1 MPTYYKRN
9 TSGTT
14 NWNLATSWST
24 VSSTSAVNLGTF
36 PSSTTLDPVI
46 FDANS
51 SNVTVNVVS
60 NCTSLDFTNYAGII
74 TMTSNLTVHG
84 NITLGVS
91 MGMLGSGILTIGAT
105 SIYTSNGVTW
115 TGTLQLGSGPSIN
128 ITLASL
134 ITTVQN
140 LRVSAGASGTIQ
152 TVNSNTL
159 NILGDLTML
168 THLAGSTQLNLIGT
182 GTWNS
187 QGGTNSEVRTK
198 LNINTLG
205 TITRGVNGSAYAG
218 LELKYTQG
226 SLVNGSANLLLSGGA
241 STLSVISNGVNWGN
255 VTLSAN
261 TTTLTDDMNINSLI
275 FSNNAVVNGSNLNIN
290 ENISQST
297 GAVITGTT
305 VFKVIGT
312 GNQTWNATN
321 TTTRIA
327 NNMNIDKASGTVT
340 ITSAN
345 LSYGSATSILTYTQG
360 TFVPGTST
368 FLTPTGGV
376 TFNIIGSGFSLN
388 NWNPVIGTYTINTN
402 PLVVNNSLLLAGNTT
417 FAGTAGWITNNFTYP
432 VTPAACTLQAG
443 NTYRVNGLF
452 TMIGTAA
459 SRATLQSSDAQN
471 VTVSIPALSDQMT
484 LVTGTIPA
492 PAAGYVLGSRAFTTA
507 LPAVLSNL
515 LPDRPTIL
523 SGPIGSVY
531 TLTEPID
538 ATNVPSSLLLQVGK
552 KAFFIVTNNGTS
564 SLNVAYAQTRDID
577 SSGGITILAGQSFA
591 DNTATPNL
599 FRTLNW
605 EPLIAPS
612 GSVYYTFVN

>member
-24 VSSTSAVNLGTF
+24 VSSTSAVNSGTF

-60 NCTSLDFTNYAGII
+60 NCTSLDFTNYAGTI
-74 TMTSNLTVHG
+74 TMTSNLAVYG
-84 NITLGVS
+84 NIILGAS
-91 MGMLGSGILTIGAT
+91 MGISGSGILSIGAT
-105 SIYTSNGVTW
+105 STYTSNNVTW
-115 TGTLQLGSGPSIN
+115 TSTLQLG
-128 ITLASL
+128 ITNTITVTLGSL

-140 LRVSAGASGTIQ
+140 LRVTAGASGQIQ

-168 THLAGSTQLNLIGT
+168 SHLAGSTQLNLIGS

-198 LNINTLG
+198 LNIDTLG
-205 TITRGVNGSAYAG
+205 TITRGANGSAYAG

-226 SLVNGSANLLLSGGA
+226 NLVNGSLYLLLSNNA
-241 STLSVISNGVNWGN
+241 STSSIISNGVNWGN
-255 VTLSAN
+255 VYILAN
-261 TTTLTDDMNINSLI
+261 NNTLTDDMNIDSLL
-275 FSNNAVVNGSNLNIN
+275 FSSNAVVNGSNLRIN
-290 ENISQST
+290 GNISQPT

-305 VFKVIGT
+305 VFQVIGT
-312 GNQTWNATN
+312 GNQTWNAAN
-321 TTTRIA
+321 TATRIA
-327 NNMNIDKASGTVT
+327 NSMNIDKASGTFT

-345 LSYGSATSILTYTQG
+345 LSYGSATAVLTHTQG

-402 PLVVNNSLLLAGNTT
+402 PLVVNNSLLLAGSTT
-417 FAGTAGWITNNFTYP
+417 FLGTHGFTTQNFT
-432 VTPAACTLQAG
+432 CTLAASIITLQNINA
-443 NTYRVNGLF
+443 NPLAEYIVNGVL
-452 TMIGTAA
+452 TLIGTAA
-459 SRATLQSSDAQN
+459 NRITLQAAGSATFNGTITPVGQLN
-471 VTVSIPALSDQMT
+471 YLS
-484 LVTGTIPA
+484 GTIPSVGMTVSQA
-492 PAAGYVLGSRAFTTA
+492 TGVSPVGLIGLLPSRPVITGGTSPTFTISPSATTVIGTSFSMRAGYKAKF
-507 LPAVLSNL
+507 
-515 LPDRPTIL
+515 
-523 SGPIGSVY
+523 
-531 TLTEPID
+531 TLT
-538 ATNVPSSLLLQVGK
+538 
-552 KAFFIVTNNGTS
+552 NGTGS
-564 SLNVAYAQTRDID
+564 QNVAYTTTQDID
-577 SSGGITILAGQSFA
+577 SNAGATITSFGSNG
-591 DNTATPNL
+591 DDINNSTISL

-605 EPLIAPS
+605 GPLIAPS

>member
-24 VSSTSAVNLGTF
+24 VSSTSAVNSGTF

-60 NCTSLDFTNYAGII
+60 NCTSLDFTNYAGTI
-74 TMTSNLTVHG
+74 TMTSNLAVYG
-84 NITLGVS
+84 NIILGAS
-91 MGMLGSGILTIGAT
+91 MGISGSGILSIGAT
-105 SIYTSNGVTW
+105 STYTSNNVTW
-115 TGTLQLGSGPSIN
+115 TSTLQLG
-128 ITLASL
+128 ITNTITVTLGSL

-140 LRVSAGASGTIQ
+140 LRVTAGVSGQIQ

-168 THLAGSTQLNLIGT
+168 SHLAGSTQLNLIGS

-198 LNINTLG
+198 LNIDTLG
-205 TITRGVNGSAYAG
+205 TITRGANGSAYAG

-226 SLVNGSANLLLSGGA
+226 NLVNGSLYLLLSNNA
-241 STLSVISNGVNWGN
+241 STSSIISNGVNWGN
-255 VTLSAN
+255 VYILAN
-261 TTTLTDDMNINSLI
+261 NNTLTDDMNIDSLL
-275 FSNNAVVNGSNLNIN
+275 FSSNAVVNGSNLRIN
-290 ENISQST
+290 GNISQPT

-305 VFKVIGT
+305 VFQVIGT
-312 GNQTWNATN
+312 GNQTWNAAN
-321 TTTRIA
+321 TATRIA
-327 NNMNIDKASGTVT
+327 NSMNIDKASGTFT

-345 LSYGSATSILTYTQG
+345 LSYGSATAVLTHTQG

-402 PLVVNNSLLLAGNTT
+402 PLVVNNSLLLAGSTT
-417 FAGTAGWITNNFTYP
+417 FLGTHGFTTQNFT
-432 VTPAACTLQAG
+432 CTLAASIITLQNINA
-443 NTYRVNGLF
+443 NPLAEYIVNGVL
-452 TMIGTAA
+452 TLIGTAA
-459 SRATLQSSDAQN
+459 NRITLQAAGSATFNGTITPVGQLN
-471 VTVSIPALSDQMT
+471 YLS
-484 LVTGTIPA
+484 GTIPSVGMTVSQA
-492 PAAGYVLGSRAFTTA
+492 TGVSPVGLIGLLPSRPVITGGTSPTFTISPSATTVIGTSFSMRAGYKAKF
-507 LPAVLSNL
+507 
-515 LPDRPTIL
+515 
-523 SGPIGSVY
+523 
-531 TLTEPID
+531 TLT
-538 ATNVPSSLLLQVGK
+538 
-552 KAFFIVTNNGTS
+552 NGTGS
-564 SLNVAYAQTRDID
+564 QNVAYTTTQDID
-577 SSGGITILAGQSFA
+577 SNAGATITSFGSNG
-591 DNTATPNL
+591 DDINNSTISL

-605 EPLIAPS
+605 GPLIAPS